1 MTELDKNI
9 EGRSFLNAVAD
20 FSPILL
26 SDKSQFEAISL
37 GLNIYRNIPGCKSA
51 TLFLLNR
58 EDFDFYYKTSTI
70 GAEEFE
76 IKKVFAEL
84 VTNGEVA
91 NALNNGVLY
100 ELGSN
105 NSGKKRESFILI
117 PLIVR
122 TGIIGLCLLII
133 EDSITLPENIA
144 TSCSIFSN
152 YFAQLISSYDLVKEI
167 DSLKESTEQKIA
179 LRTNDYVQS
188 TREIKAILDA
198 VQVGIIIT
206 EKSTNKIADVN
217 STASEMLGLSKDKLI
232 GTSKLSYFLLNN
244 LNTSPD
250 KFVASC
256 EGLLKKSNSCLVP
269 VILTTAVITL
279 GNEVYNIDS
288 FIDISERKKME
299 DALHKAHYELELKVE
314 ERTLELSK
322 TNNELQKQINER
334 IKAEEER
341 LKLYWAVQ
349 QSPISIAIT
358 DLDGNIEY
366 VNPQFT
372 EMTGYNSQEVI
383 GKNSFSVKSV
393 DVKRSTLEKIKKI
406 LMRGNKW
413 HGELRNK
420 KKSGEVFWVSS
431 FISPLGNMKGEISN
445 YLEVDEDISEK
456 KKAEIDLLTAKEKAE
471 ESDKLKSSLLS
482 NMSHEFRTPLSGI
495 MGLAQILMNEIADPS
510 LLEMIKDIYV
520 SGKRLTDTLNGV
532 LNLSQFDVIEASAN
546 ITTTNLS
553 EILVKI
559 IKPYDDIA
567 KNKFL
572 EFKLEILRKQL
583 YTAVDP
589 ELLQQAIGFIIDNAI
604 KFTSKGSVTI
614 ILDSVYE
621 NGEKWAAIKIRD
633 TGIGI
638 SQNNLKLIFEAFR
651 QASEGFNRKYE
662 GIGLGLTLAKRIV
675 SIMHGKIRVESMLLN
690 GSTFTILIPL
700 KEKYHP
706 EINSNS

>member
-1 MTELDKNI
+1 MTGLDKNI
-9 EGRSFLNAVAD
+9 EERSFLNAVAN

-37 GLNIYRNIPGCKSA
+37 GLNIYKNIPRCKSA

-84 VTNGEVA
+84 VTSGEVA

-105 NSGKKRESFILI
+105 NSGKNREGFILI
-117 PLIVR
+117 PLIIR
-122 TGIIGLCLLII
+122 TGIIGLCLLIM
-133 EDSITLPENIA
+133 DDPITLPENIA
-144 TSCSIFSN
+144 TGCRIFSN
-152 YFAQLISSYDLVKEI
+152 YFAQLINSYDLVKEI

-217 STASEMLGLSKDKLI
+217 STALEMLGFSKDKLI

-250 KFVASC
+250 KFVTSC
-256 EGLLKKSNSCLVP
+256 EGLLKKSNGSLMP

-322 TNNELQKQINER
+322 TNKELQKQINER

-413 HGELRNK
+413 HGELKNK

-495 MGLAQILMNEIADPS
+495 MGLTQILMNEIADPS
-510 LLEMIKDIYV
+510 LSEMIKDIYV
-520 SGKRLTDTLNGV
+520 SGKRLMDTLNGV

-546 ITTTNLS
+546 IITTNLS
-553 EILVKI
+553 EILVKM

-638 SQNNLKLIFEAFR
+638 SQNNLQLIFKAFR

-662 GIGLGLTLAKRIV
+662 GIGLGLTLAERIV
-675 SIMHGKIRVESMLLN
+675 SIMHGKIKVESMLLN

-700 KEKYHP
+700 KETYHL
-706 EINSNS
+706 EFDSNS